1 MTNHNLPPTLKL
13 LLLVIGRTTDRHVQ
27 ALIDDYSSR
36 LSHYVPFQ
44 LDVIPELRN
53 TRGLSVEQQKS
64 QEAELVRKQLQP
76 GDHLIL
82 LDEHG
87 TERRSMDFAAWL
99 GKRMATGARRIVLV
113 VGGPY
118 GFDTNLHQQAVEEI
132 SLSQMTFSHQLI
144 RVLFVEQLYRACTI
158 LRGEPYHHE

>member
-1 MTNHNLPPTLKL
+1 MKL
-13 LLLVIGRTTDRHVQ
+13 ILLVIGKTTDKHVQ
-27 ALIDDYSSR
+27 ALIDDYTKR
-36 LSHYVPFQ
+36 LSHYVPFA

-53 TRGLSVEQQKS
+53 TKALTPEQQKV
-64 QEAELVRKQLQP
+64 QEAELIRKQLQA
-76 GDHLIL
+76 GDHVVL

-87 TERRSMDFAAWL
+87 AERRSVVFAEWL
-99 GKRMATGARRIVLV
+99 GKRMAAGPRRIVFI

-118 GFDTNLHQQAVEEI
+118 GFDDSIHALAAEEV

-144 RVLFVEQLYRACTI
+144 RVLFTEQLYRACTI

>member
-1 MTNHNLPPTLKL
+1 MKI
-13 LLLVIGRTTDRHVQ
+13 LLLVVGRTTDPHVQ
-27 ALIDDYSSR
+27 ALITDYSSR
-36 LSHYVPFQ
+36 LGHYVPFQ
-44 LDVIPELRN
+44 LEAIPELKN
-53 TRGLSVEQQKS
+53 TRALSADQQKS
-64 QEAELVRKQLQP
+64 QEAELIRRQLQP
-76 GDHLIL
+76 GDYLVL

-87 TERRSMDFAAWL
+87 RERRSVDFASWL
-99 GKRMATGARRIVLV
+99 DKKMSAGLRRLVFV

-118 GFDTNLHQQAVEEI
+118 GFHETIHQQASEEI

>member
-1 MTNHNLPPTLKL
+1 MKL
-13 LLLVIGRTTDRHVQ
+13 ILLVIGKTTDKHVQ
-27 ALIDDYSSR
+27 ALIDDYTKR
-36 LSHYVPFQ
+36 LSHYVPFA

-53 TRGLSVEQQKS
+53 TKALTPEQQKV
-64 QEAELVRKQLQP
+64 QEAELIRKQLQV
-76 GDHLIL
+76 GDHVVL

-87 TERRSMDFAAWL
+87 AERRSVVFAEWL
-99 GKRMATGARRIVLV
+99 GKRMAAGPRRIVFI

-118 GFDTNLHQQAVEEI
+118 GFDDSIHALAAEEI

-144 RVLFVEQLYRACTI
+144 RVLFTEQLYRACTI

>member
-1 MTNHNLPPTLKL
+1 MKL
-13 LLLVIGRTTDRHVQ
+13 LLLVIGKTTDSHVK

-36 LSHYVPFQ
+36 LSHYVPFAIE
-44 LDVIPELRN
+44 VIPELRS
-53 TRGLSVEQQKS
+53 TKALTAEQQKAT
-64 QEAELVRKQLQP
+64 EAELIRKQLQS
-76 GDHLIL
+76 GDHIVL

-87 TERRSMDFAAWL
+87 SERRSVEFASWL
-99 GKRMATGARRIVLV
+99 QKRMNTGARRMVFI

-118 GFDTNLHQQAVEEI
+118 GFDPSIHSLANEEI

-144 RVLFVEQLYRACTI
+144 RLLFVEQLYRAQTI

>member
-1 MTNHNLPPTLKL
+1 MKL
-13 LLLVIGRTTDRHVQ
+13 LLLVIGKTTNSHVQ
-27 ALIDDYSSR
+27 ALINDYSSR
-36 LSHYVPFQ
+36 LCHYVPFQ
-44 LDVIPELRN
+44 FEVIPELKN
-53 TRGLSVEQQKS
+53 TRALSPEQQKA

-87 TERRSMDFAAWL
+87 AERRSVDFATWL
-99 GKRMATGARRIVLV
+99 GKRMAASARRIVFL

-118 GFDTNLHQQAVEEI
+118 GFDPSLHKQAAEEI

>member
-1 MTNHNLPPTLKL
+1 MKL
-13 LLLVIGRTTDRHVQ
+13 SLLVIGKTTDRHVQ
-27 ALIDDYSSR
+27 ILIDDYTSR
-36 LSHYVPFQ
+36 LSHYVPFS

-53 TRGLSVEQQKS
+53 TKALSEEQQKA
-64 QEAELVRKQLQP
+64 QEAELIKKQLQA
-76 GDHLIL
+76 GDYVVL

-87 TERRSMDFAAWL
+87 AERRSVEFATWL
-99 GKRMATGARRIVLV
+99 QKRMNAGSRRIVFI

-118 GFDTNLHQQAVEEI
+118 GFDATIHALANEEI

-144 RVLFVEQLYRACTI
+144 RVLFIEQLYRACTI

>member
-1 MTNHNLPPTLKL
+1 MKL
-13 LLLVIGRTTDRHVQ
+13 TLLVIGKTTDPHVQ
-27 ALIDDYSSR
+27 ALIDDYAKR
-36 LSHYVPFQ
+36 LTHYVPFS
-44 LDVIPELRN
+44 LKVIPELRN
-53 TRGLSVEQQKS
+53 TKALTPEQQKA
-64 QEAELVRKQLQP
+64 QEADLIRKQLQA

-87 TERRSMDFAAWL
+87 AERRSVEFARWL
-99 GKRMATGARRIVLV
+99 EKRMAAGARRLVFV

-118 GFDTNLHQQAVEEI
+118 GFDPSIHTLAKEEI

-144 RVLFVEQLYRACTI
+144 RVLFVEQLYRAHTI

>member
-1 MTNHNLPPTLKL
+1 MKL
-13 LLLVIGRTTDRHVQ
+13 SLLVIGRTTDRHIQ

-36 LSHYVPFQ
+36 LSHYVPFG
-44 LDVIPELRN
+44 LEVIPELKS
-53 TRGLSVEQQKS
+53 TRALSAEQQKTA
-64 QEAELVRKQLQP
+64 EAELLRKQLQP
-76 GDHLIL
+76 GDHIVL

-87 TERRSMDFAAWL
+87 SERRSMDFAGWL
-99 GKRMATGARRIVLV
+99 QKRMAAGAKRIVFI

-118 GFDTNLHQQAVEEI
+118 GFDPTIHALAAEEI

-144 RVLFVEQLYRACTI
+144 RVLFVEQLYRAFTI

>member
-1 MTNHNLPPTLKL
+1 MKL
-13 LLLVIGRTTDRHVQ
+13 LLLVIGKTTDRHVQ

-36 LSHYVPFQ
+36 LGHYVPFS
-44 LDVIPELRN
+44 LETVPELRN
-53 TRGLSVEQQKS
+53 TRALSSEQQKT
-64 QEAELVRKQLQP
+64 QEAELIRKQLQP
-76 GDHLIL
+76 GDHLVL

-87 TERRSMDFAAWL
+87 TERRSVDFASWL
-99 GKRMATGARRIVLV
+99 GKRMTAGARRIVFV

-118 GFDTNLHQQAVEEI
+118 GFDASIHQLANEEI